1 AVNEARK
8 LRLGTLTNPGP
19 GFVPFCLAL
28 ALALV
33 ALLLLWRALREPA
46 TPAPPAEPGER
57 WKPVASLIALVAY
70 TFALEPLGFVLAT
83 AALLFFFF
91 RVLDGQRWW
100 IALASAV
107 VVSAL
112 SYLIFAPALHV
123 RFRQGLWTESAPFLT
138 SSPSLPPPPICSR
151 AS

>member
-1 AVNEARK
+1 MRGADRVSSFVLVLFALLAVNEARK

-19 GFVPFCLAL
+19 GFVPVCLAV

-33 ALLLLWRALREPA
+33 SLLLLWRALREPA

-57 WKPVASLIALVAY
+57 WKPVASLIALAAY

-100 IALASAV
+100 VALASAV
-107 VVSAL
+107 VVSVL
-112 SYLIFAPALHV
+112 SYLIFARALHV
-123 RFRQGLWTESAPFLT
+123 R
-138 SSPSLPPPPICSR
+138 LPEGPWS
-151 AS
+151 

>member
-1 AVNEARK
+1 VRGADRVSSFVLVLFALVAVNEARK

-19 GFVPFCLAL
+19 GFVPLCL

-112 SYLIFAPALHV
+112 SYLIFARALHV
-123 RFRQGLWTESAPFLT
+123 R
-138 SSPSLPPPPICSR
+138 LPEGPWS
-151 AS
+151 

>member
-1 AVNEARK
+1 MRGADRVSSLVLVVFALLAVNEARK
-8 LRLGTLTNPGP
+8 LRLGTLGNPGP
-19 GFVPFCLAL
+19 GFVPLSLAV

-33 ALLLLWRALREPA
+33 SLLLLWRALREPVM
-46 TPAPPAEPGER
+46 PAPPTEPGER
-57 WKPVASLIALVAY
+57 WKPVVSLVALAAY

-100 IALASAV
+100 IALASAI

-112 SYLIFAPALHV
+112 SYLIFARALHV
-123 RFRQGLWTESAPFLT
+123 R
-138 SSPSLPPPPICSR
+138 LPEGPWS
-151 AS
+151 

>member
-1 AVNEARK
+1 VRGADRVSSFVLVLFALLAVNEARK

-19 GFVPFCLAL
+19 GFVPVCLAV

-33 ALLLLWRALREPA
+33 SLLLLWRALREPA

-57 WKPVASLIALVAY
+57 WKPVASLIALAAY

-100 IALASAV
+100 VALASAV
-107 VVSAL
+107 VVSVL
-112 SYLIFAPALHV
+112 SYLIFARALHV
-123 RFRQGLWTESAPFLT
+123 R
-138 SSPSLPPPPICSR
+138 LPEGPWS
-151 AS
+151 

>member
-1 AVNEARK
+1 VRSADRVSSFVLVVFALLAVNEARK
-8 LRLGTLTNPGP
+8 LRLGSLSNPGP
-19 GFVPFCLAL
+19 GFVPLCLAM

-46 TPAPPAEPGER
+46 TSAPPAEPGER
-57 WKPVASLIALVAY
+57 WKPVASLIALAAY

-100 IALASAV
+100 VALASAI

-112 SYLIFAPALHV
+112 SYLVFARALHV
-123 RFRQGLWTESAPFLT
+123 R
-138 SSPSLPPPPICSR
+138 LPEGPWS
-151 AS
+151 

>member
-1 AVNEARK
+1 MRGADRLSSFVLVLFALLAVHEARR

-19 GFVPFCLAL
+19 GFVPLCLAV

-46 TPAPPAEPGER
+46 TPGPPAEPGER
-57 WKPVASLIALVAY
+57 WKPVASLIALAAY

-83 AALLFFFF
+83 AGLLFFFF

-112 SYLIFAPALHV
+112 SYLIFAGALHV
-123 RFRQGLWTESAPFLT
+123 R
-138 SSPSLPPPPICSR
+138 LPEGPWS
-151 AS
+151 

>member
-1 AVNEARK
+1 VRGADRVSSLVLVVFALVAVNEARK
-8 LRLGTLTNPGP
+8 LRVGTLTNPGP
-19 GFVPFCLAL
+19 GFVPLCLAV

-33 ALLLLWRALREPA
+33 ALLLLWRALRESA
-46 TPAPPAEPGER
+46 TPALSAEPGER
-57 WKPVASLIALVAY
+57 WKPVATLVALAAY

-112 SYLIFAPALHV
+112 SYLLFARALHV
-123 RFRQGLWTESAPFLT
+123 R
-138 SSPSLPPPPICSR
+138 LPEGPWS
-151 AS
+151 

>member
-1 AVNEARK
+1 MRGADRVSSLVLVVFALLAVNEARK
-8 LRLGTLTNPGP
+8 LRVGTLTNPGP
-19 GFVPFCLAL
+19 GFVPLCLAV

-33 ALLLLWRALREPA
+33 ALLLLWRALRESA
-46 TPAPPAEPGER
+46 TPALSAEPGER
-57 WKPVASLIALVAY
+57 WKPVATLVALAAY

-112 SYLIFAPALHV
+112 SYLLFARALHV
-123 RFRQGLWTESAPFLT
+123 R
-138 SSPSLPPPPICSR
+138 LPEGPWS
-151 AS
+151 

>member
-1 AVNEARK
+1 MP
-8 LRLGTLTNPGP
+8 L
-19 GFVPFCLAL
+19 CLAL

-112 SYLIFAPALHV
+112 SYLIFARALHV
-123 RFRQGLWTESAPFLT
+123 R
-138 SSPSLPPPPICSR
+138 LPEGPWS
-151 AS
+151 

>member
-1 AVNEARK
+1 VRGADRVSSFVLVLFALLAVNEARK
-8 LRLGTLTNPGP
+8 LRPGTLTNPGP
-19 GFVPFCLAL
+19 GFVPVCLAV

-57 WKPVASLIALVAY
+57 WKPVASLIALAAY

-100 IALASAV
+100 VALASAV
-107 VVSAL
+107 VVSVL
-112 SYLIFAPALHV
+112 SYLIFAHALHV
-123 RFRQGLWTESAPFLT
+123 R
-138 SSPSLPPPPICSR
+138 LPEGSW
-151 AS
+151 S